1 MSKNLNLKY
10 FVGILL
16 AISLVLLFTIAHFKN
31 IDEATLWEFIK
42 ILPTVISID
51 VIIFGIFAQWG
62 WKYRL
67 FRGWLVRHPNLHGT
81 WLGQANSDWI
91 DPSTKKGISSIPVM
105 LTIKQTFLSI
115 SCVSRTAEM
124 GSLSYAES
132 FIIDEEKQ
140 LKALAFCSTNTPINS
155 VRHRN
160 PAHDTATYLRIIERP
175 ERKLQGCYWTQHKT
189 TGEVTFEFYSKE
201 LLEQLPGDI
210 GEHPV
215 LKK

>member
-16 AISLVLLFTIAHFKN
+16 AISLVLFFTIGHFKN
-31 IDEATLWEFIK
+31 IDKVTFLEFSK

-51 VIIFGIFAQWG
+51 LAIFSIFATWG
-62 WKYRL
+62 WKWRL
-67 FRGWLVRHPNLHGT
+67 FRGWLVRCPNLHGT

-91 DPSTKKGISSIPVM
+91 DPSTEKGISSIPVM
-105 LTIKQTFLSI
+105 LTVKQTFLSI

-132 FIIDEEKQ
+132 FIIDEERQ

-175 ERKLQGCYWTQHKT
+175 EKKLQGCYWTQHKT

-201 LLEQLPGDI
+201 LLEQLPEDI

-215 LKK
+215 LEK